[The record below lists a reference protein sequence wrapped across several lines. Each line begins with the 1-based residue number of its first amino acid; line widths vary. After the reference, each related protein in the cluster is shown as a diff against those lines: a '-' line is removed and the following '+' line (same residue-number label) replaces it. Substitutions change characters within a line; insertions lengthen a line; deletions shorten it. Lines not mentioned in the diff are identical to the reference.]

1 MKETLSRIARDFF
14 YCSSSRSVGIV
25 EFLQYGTEERAN
37 ERERERD
44 LHFGAFPTDPRIAR
58 TF

>member
-14 YCSSSRSVGIV
+14 TVRPHGRYMTV
-25 EFLQYGTEERAN
+25 TEERAN